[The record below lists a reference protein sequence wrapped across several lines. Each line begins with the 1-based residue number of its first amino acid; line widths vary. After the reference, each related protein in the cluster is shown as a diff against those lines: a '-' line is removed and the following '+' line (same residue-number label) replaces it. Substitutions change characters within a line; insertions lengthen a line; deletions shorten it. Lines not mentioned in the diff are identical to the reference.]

1 MIISKMNRYFARHG
15 KITFGLIA
23 IVISVSFVLYLSR
36 VSVFDLFRSRGP
48 QSLSLLGRKISVD
61 DRIAEA
67 RRIAL
72 FFSVHD
78 PSINLKRI
86 PISPDSKMVT
96 LSLLQYY
103 AAKDM
108 GIAVSDKEIA
118 NFISEGPLFQSG
130 GKFDLQKYNEFVET
144 RLKPAGL
151 SKTDLDD
158 AIRRNLAMRK
168 LREEITFNVITTRDE
183 LRSVFNSRQ
192 MKVKAKIIYFDKQDC
207 AKKIKVTE
215 QDLKNYFDSHQD
227 TYKYPPASKIE
238 TVFFPYSCFNAKAAS
253 LVTLE
258 KMKKHYDANKYL
270 YMDMAKSKNATTGAV
285 YKPFAEVADNI
296 RKELLR
302 HETTRLASDAATKF
316 SDSAY
321 SAIEDLFYNTH
332 DKTKTQ
338 TKALEI
344 FKKKLAES
352 GLKSTTI
359 WIPKNDSKRPALAK
373 ALVLLTTDNP
383 VSDPVKEANGVTV
396 AYLLEKKPAK
406 QKTFEEAKA
415 EVKADY
421 IATHATLL
429 ARENARNAAL
439 KISQAL
445 EKKNAF
451 DKTVKELG
459 LKAES
464 LPELSMM
471 TPLFMPNGGLVSQ
484 KAFKTPKGSAS
495 EPVNT
500 PDGAFI
506 VYVESRTFPSDKDFE
521 KAEPMFR
528 QIYANRK
535 KSSVYQAFLN
545 SLMNASFVADKE
557 K

>member
-103 AAKDM
+103 AANDM

-118 NFISEGPLFQSG
+118 KFISEGPLFQSG
-130 GKFDLQKYNEFVET
+130 GKFDLRKYNEFVET

-302 HETTRLASDAATKF
+302 HETTRLANDAATKF

-471 TPLFMPNGGLVSQ
+471 TPLFMPNGRLVSQ